1 MWQQAW
7 FGLVWFGLTC
17 GNRLGL
23 VCIGLVWFNIWQQ
36 ASQKK
41 PLLGVHGCSIGQ
53 AKADGC
59 EVSLDNFDVH
69 FIFEMLNIYLC
80 DR

>member
-1 MWQQAW
+1 MTNQVAHFFINFQNT
-7 FGLVWFGLTC
+7 V
-17 GNRLGL
+17 
-23 VCIGLVWFNIWQQ
+23 VQ

-59 EVSLDNFDVH
+59 EVIVAIVKIAMVL
-69 FIFEMLNIYLC
+69 IL
-80 DR
+80 